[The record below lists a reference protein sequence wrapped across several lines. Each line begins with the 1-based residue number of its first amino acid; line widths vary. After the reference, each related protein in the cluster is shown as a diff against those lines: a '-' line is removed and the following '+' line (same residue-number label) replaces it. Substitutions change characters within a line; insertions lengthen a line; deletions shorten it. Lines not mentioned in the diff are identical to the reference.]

1 MVEGTRNI
9 MTPIELHMLRTLLDG
24 MNVPETR
31 RDINKAAN
39 VRWLLRNVAINNT
52 SGQALTETIG
62 MLLQLQ
68 REQRKS

>member
-1 MVEGTRNI
+1 

-24 MNVPETR
+24 MNVPEVR
-31 RDINKAAN
+31 RDISKPAN
-39 VRWLLRNVAINNT
+39 VRWLLRNVSINNP
-52 SGQALTETIG
+52 SGQTLTETIG